1 MMHVAPPQ
9 CHLLLS
15 PWLQGVALHGVVP
28 LMSPTIVT
36 MASGLGMTVDARA
49 QAKHRVPIY

>member
-9 CHLLLS
+9 CHLLL
-15 PWLQGVALHGVVP
+15 
-28 LMSPTIVT
+28 SPTIVT

-49 QAKHRVPIY
+49 QAKHRVPID